1 MDLGLAGKRAIITGG
16 SRGIGR
22 AIAQTL
28 VDEGASVA
36 ICARGAD
43 GVANAVSE
51 LGDQA
56 WGSACDVSN
65 PEEYRT
71 WIDTAVNE
79 LGGLDIFVGNVALG
93 VEGDLD
99 AQFKA
104 AFDIDFMHCVRGC
117 TAALPELAKSEDGA
131 IVLISSVASVMSE
144 LPPEELAYGS
154 MKAAMVSYAAQLS
167 QTAAADGVRV
177 NTVSP
182 GPVVFDGG
190 VWGEVR
196 DNDPDTYAWV
206 EGLPALKRLGE
217 PEEIARTVAF
227 LASPASSFT
236 TGANFRVDG
245 GTVKAVQH

>member
-1 MDLGLAGKRAIITGG
+1 MDLGLAGKRAIVTGG

-28 VDEGASVA
+28 IDEGASVA
-36 ICARGAD
+36 ICARGAG
-43 GVANAVSE
+43 GVAAAVAE

-56 WGSACDVSN
+56 WGSACDVAK
-65 PEEYRT
+65 PEEYAS
-71 WIDTAVNE
+71 WIDTAVGE
-79 LGGLDIFVGNVALG
+79 LGGLDIFVGNVALSE
-93 VEGDLD
+93 EGDQES
-99 AQFKA
+99 QFKA

-117 TAALPELAKSEDGA
+117 TAAMPALAKSDVGS

-144 LPPEELAYGS
+144 LPPEELAYAT
-154 MKAAMVSYAAQLS
+154 MKAALVSYAAQLAQS
-167 QTAAADGVRV
+167 AAADGVRV
-177 NTVSP
+177 NSISP

-196 DNDPDTYAWV
+196 DSDPETYAWV
-206 EGLPALKRLGE
+206 EDLPALKRLGTPDE
-217 PEEIARTVAF
+217 VARTAAF

-245 GTVKAVQH
+245 GTVKAVQQ